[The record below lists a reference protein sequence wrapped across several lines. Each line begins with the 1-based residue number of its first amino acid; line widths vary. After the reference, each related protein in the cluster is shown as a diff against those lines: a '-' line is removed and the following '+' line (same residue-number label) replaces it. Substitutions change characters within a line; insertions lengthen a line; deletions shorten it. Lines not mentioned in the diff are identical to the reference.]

1 MGERLVSLHLDK
13 MVCILTIDHILLNI
27 DTIFFLQTSNDG
39 SKTDKLTAAE
49 NQTMV
54 ELAEH
59 RARKLRQQLEEKTE
73 QLSECKEELDKKQEA
88 TGGNYRSST

>member
-1 MGERLVSLHLDK
+1 MKIFFSLSSSRK
-13 MVCILTIDHILLNI
+13 FGHILLNYS

-49 NQTMV
+49 NHTMV

-59 RARKLRQQLEEKTE
+59 RARLRELRQQLEEKTE
-73 QLSECKEELDKKQEA
+73 QLSECKEELDKMQEA
-88 TGGNYRSST
+88 TGGNNSCSI